1 MAEQTAE
8 QPQTAPQTP
17 PDAAAPSGQNAA
29 TPPPPPKRR
38 RKMGPVG
45 WIVLLV
51 VVAGAAIGGSML
63 LRYLDSYED
72 TDDAQIDGDI
82 YAVTSRIAGTV
93 KAVYVQDNQQVKA
106 GQLLVELDPRD
117 YDVSVE
123 QAKASVNQS
132 QTEVE
137 SARPNVPIT
146 NVSTETAVSS
156 EEADITG
163 VEAQIAGAE
172 RDYESSVAQ
181 IRQAEADNAKAQAD
195 LIRYKQLIA
204 KDEISQQQ
212 YDQVEAAAKAAAAT
226 VDARK
231 ATAEAAA
238 RNVDAA
244 RARLQQAQTRIAE
257 ARRNRP
263 QQIALQNAIVRSRQ
277 ATTARERTMLD
288 QALLNLSYT
297 KILAPVDGIIG
308 KKNAEPGQEVSPGQ
322 QLMAD
327 VPITNLWVTA
337 NFKETQLKKMRVGQ
351 RVTIH
356 VDAYGRDYQGYVES
370 LAGASGARFSL
381 LPPENATGNYVKV
394 VQRLPIRIGIKEGE
408 DKDQLLRPGM
418 SVEPKVWLN
427 DQP

>member
-8 QPQTAPQTP
+8 QPQTEHHQ
-17 PDAAAPSGQNAA
+17 AAP
-29 TPPPPPKRR
+29 PPPPPKRR
-38 RKMGPVG
+38 RRLGPIG
-45 WIVLLV
+45 WMILLV
-51 VVAGAAIGGSML
+51 VLVGAGIGGSML
-63 LRYLDSYED
+63 LRYLASYED

-82 YAVTSRIAGTV
+82 YAVTSRISGTV
-93 KAVYVQDNQQVKA
+93 KAVYVQDNQPVKA

-123 QAKASVNQS
+123 QAKAAVNES
-132 QTEVE
+132 QTQVA

-146 NVSTETAVSS
+146 SVSTETAVSS
-156 EEADITG
+156 EAADITG
-163 VEAQIAGAE
+163 IEAQIAGAQ
-172 RDYESSVAQ
+172 RDYESSIAQ

-195 LIRYKQLIA
+195 LVRYKQLIA

-212 YDQVEAAAKAAAAT
+212 YDQVDAAAKAAAAT

-238 RNVDAA
+238 RNVDAT
-244 RARLQQAQTRIAE
+244 RARRRQAETRIAE

-263 QQIALQNAIVRSRQ
+263 QQIALQNAVVRSRQ
-277 ATTARERTMLD
+277 ATTVREQTLLD

-308 KKNAEPGQEVSPGQ
+308 KKNAEPGQEVAPGQ

-327 VPITNLWVTA
+327 VPISNLWVTA
-337 NFKETQLKKMRVGQ
+337 NFKETQLKKMRPGQ

-356 VDAYGRDYQGYVES
+356 VDAYNRDYNGYVES

-394 VQRLPIRIGIKEGE
+394 VQRLPIRIRVKEGE
-408 DKDQLLRPGM
+408 DSEHLLRPGM
-418 SVEPKVWLN
+418 SVEPKVWL
-427 DQP
+427 D

>member
-1 MAEQTAE
+1 
-8 QPQTAPQTP
+8 
-17 PDAAAPSGQNAA
+17 
-29 TPPPPPKRR
+29 
-38 RKMGPVG
+38 MGPIG

-123 QAKASVNQS
+123 QAKAAVNQS

-146 NVSTETAVSS
+146 SVTTETAVSS

-195 LIRYKQLIA
+195 LVRYKQLIA

-277 ATTARERTMLD
+277 ATTAREKTVLD

-297 KILAPVDGIIG
+297 KILAPIDGIIG

-337 NFKETQLKKMRVGQ
+337 NFKETQLKKMRPGQ

-408 DKDQLLRPGM
+408 DKDHLLRPGM